1 MPNQP
6 SAVYRGTRHLSFEGD
21 SSPDERKDFVD
32 FIFDNE
38 DDMNGFYNM
47 CMIRLRENN
56 LTHGASPHKYLKGDT
71 EIFETHYHF
80 ELHRTQ
86 YETIFNF
93 AIPFNDL
100 HAMTYDDYKSLYL
113 TPELEE
119 LVCSIL

>member
-1 MPNQP
+1 MLNQP
-6 SAVYRGTRHLSFEGD
+6 LAVYRGTRHLSFEGD

-47 CMIRLRENN
+47 CMIRLREN
-56 LTHGASPHKYLKGDT
+56 
-71 EIFETHYHF
+71 
-80 ELHRTQ
+80 
-86 YETIFNF
+86 
-93 AIPFNDL
+93 IPFNDL